1 MNGQKSQSRKQPA
14 RRCYRRERSP
24 PPHQLRHTK
33 TDPDNIIAGITSAA
47 EKVCK

>member
-14 RRCYRRERSP
+14 
-24 PPHQLRHTK
+24 HQLHLIK